1 MMQLTEN
8 DLKQIAAKGI
18 AKEKVRNQIEIFED
32 GIPFVNLV
40 NAAVVGEGIS
50 NFTVHEQ
57 KSLINKFEGS
67 KNDLV
72 LLKFVPASG
81 AASRMFKALFNFLD
95 TYDPSKESL
104 EK

>member
-50 NFTVHEQ
+50 KFTVREQ

-67 KNDLV
+67 KNDLA
-72 LLKFVPASG
+72 LL
-81 AASRMFKALFNFLD
+81 
-95 TYDPSKESL
+95 
-104 EK
+104 